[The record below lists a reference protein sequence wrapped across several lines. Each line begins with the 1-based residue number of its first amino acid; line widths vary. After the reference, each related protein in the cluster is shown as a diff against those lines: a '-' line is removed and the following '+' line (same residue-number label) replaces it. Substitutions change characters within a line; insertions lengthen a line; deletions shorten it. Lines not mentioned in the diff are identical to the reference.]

1 MKISTKGRYAVRLM
15 LDVAIH
21 GMDKNVSMRDV
32 AERQNISIKYLEQI
46 VSILTRVGYLKS
58 VRGAQG
64 GYRLTKAPSE
74 YTIGDI
80 LRTTEGTLSPVSCL
94 EDEENT
100 FGEIVLGGH
109 ELSKSV
115 TVSWKLQEMAVSDF
129 IPFIQEE
136 LGERIGAAKAH
147 AIVRGNGT
155 DQPTGIITA
164 LKAQA

>member
-46 VSILTRVGYLKS
+46 VSIL
-58 VRGAQG
+58 AQG

-100 FGEIVLGGH
+100 CPRV
-109 ELSKSV
+109 SV
-115 TVSWKLQEMAVSDF
+115 CPTIKLWKGLYDVINKYVDSITLEDLVNESIAINSLDF
-129 IPFIQEE
+129 CI
-136 LGERIGAAKAH
+136 
-147 AIVRGNGT
+147 
-155 DQPTGIITA
+155 
-164 LKAQA
+164 

>member
-80 LRTTEGTLSPVSCL
+80 LRTTEGTLHL
-94 EDEENT
+94 YR
-100 FGEIVLGGH
+100 VLKMKKI
-109 ELSKSV
+109 L
-115 TVSWKLQEMAVSDF
+115 
-129 IPFIQEE
+129 
-136 LGERIGAAKAH
+136 
-147 AIVRGNGT
+147 VREFLCVR
-155 DQPTGIITA
+155 Q
-164 LKAQA
+164 

>member
-100 FGEIVLGGH
+100 CPRVSVCPTIKLHRHPDHRAGG
-109 ELSKSV
+109 
-115 TVSWKLQEMAVSDF
+115 LQPVRRPEQQPD
-129 IPFIQEE
+129 PPCPLRRRLPQED
-136 LGERIGAAKAH
+136 R
-147 AIVRGNGT
+147 R
-155 DQPTGIITA
+155 
-164 LKAQA
+164 